1 MITERLKLIISLYT
15 LPVVMAAIFPFMSG
29 SLQFNGEDASALSS
43 SAFGFV
49 FGIAFE
55 GFVFILFATIAI
67 VFGRFDR

>member
-1 MITERLKLIISLYT
+1 MSDRVKLLISLYA
-15 LPVVMAAIFPFMSG
+15 LPTVMALIFQFMSG

-55 GFVFILFATIAI
+55 GFVFILFASIAI
-67 VFGRFDR
+67 VGGRFDK